1 MAIDKRDINAIYYYA
16 YLFIEEEELNEDAC
30 LYKNT
35 ADKSDVDALTM
46 YIKMITKK
54 LLFTL
59 NSIH

>member
-1 MAIDKRDINAIYYYA
+1 MAIDKRDINAIYYYV
-16 YLFIEEEELNEDAC
+16 YLFIEEELNEDAC

-46 YIKMITKK
+46 YIKMIKKK